1 MEYIREQVESFTLGL
16 SSKMIENDQFYHLN
30 HTTYT
35 TDREDQNKCRP
46 TYTRNGEPILI
57 LHSANFSDQVL
68 NQSYHGQCK

>member
-46 TYTRNGEPILI
+46 IHTGNGEPILI
-57 LHSANFSDQVL
+57 PHNANFSDQVL